1 MYGLSRNDNCGG
13 GLPWAV
19 SSFRKNSLRELAA
32 LLEPLLDDSE
42 QSLGVEQALGRILLK
57 WPDIRRVVEVPAFA
71 LARHSGLS
79 EGQASTLLSLMKIAL
94 SLLRVPGGLPKIV
107 SSPEDALPYL
117 RGLRISRVERFWV
130 IALDVR
136 ARCLGVREIAQG
148 TLAGCSVAI
157 RDIFSFLLDHD
168 GHRGIVAHNHPG
180 GLAYPSPEDLEFTR
194 EIVKV
199 GKSLGVPLVD
209 HLVVTQE
216 DFISLARMGV
226 MS

>member
-1 MYGLSRNDNCGG
+1 MYELRRSEQCGSS
-13 GLPWAV
+13 LPWSV
-19 SSFRKNSLRELAA
+19 SSCQERSFSEVA
-32 LLEPLLDDSE
+32 LLLESLLGDSG
-42 QSLGVEQALGRILLK
+42 QSLQVERALAKIFLK
-57 WPDIRRVVEVPAFA
+57 WPDIRRVVEVPCLA

-79 EGQASTLLSLMKIAL
+79 ERQAWILLSAMKIGL
-94 SLLRVPGGLPKIV
+94 SLLRVPSDLPKSV
-107 SSPEDALPYL
+107 STPEDALPFL
-117 RGLRISRVERFWV
+117 RGLTISRVERFWV

-148 TLAGCSVAI
+148 TLAGCSVPV

-168 GHRGIVAHNHPG
+168 AHRGIVAHNHPG
-180 GLAYPSPEDLEFTR
+180 GLAYPSPEDIEFTR
-194 EIVKV
+194 EIVSV

-216 DFISLARMGV
+216 EFISLASMGV